1 MRDTEGSPDM
11 AREFPLRG
19 RAIRT
24 ESRHGEDGQ
33 SLIEFALCLPPLLL
47 LMTGVFAFG
56 IGVANYVQLTN
67 ACSAG
72 SMQLAISRGQLAS
85 PNYDP
90 CATAVSAVQAAA
102 PSLTP
107 GSMKF
112 VVVLNGT
119 TYPTGGT
126 PTASLSCTSTSN
138 TAGAAANLVQGQ
150 AATVTVTYP
159 CNLTV
164 YKANNFPSCTLTAK
178 SSELVQ

>member
-1 MRDTEGSPDM
+1 MRTD
-11 AREFPLRG
+11 
-19 RAIRT
+19 
-24 ESRHGEDGQ
+24 SRHGEDGS
-33 SLIEFALCLPPLLL
+33 SLIEFALCLGPLML
-47 LMTGVFAFG
+47 LMTGIFAFG
-56 IGVANYVQLTN
+56 IAVANYVQLTN

-102 PSLTP
+102 PSLTA

-126 PTASLSCTSTSN
+126 PTASLSCTSTSQ

-164 YKANNFPSCTLTAK
+164 YKANNFPSCVLTAQT
-178 SSELVQ
+178 SELVQ